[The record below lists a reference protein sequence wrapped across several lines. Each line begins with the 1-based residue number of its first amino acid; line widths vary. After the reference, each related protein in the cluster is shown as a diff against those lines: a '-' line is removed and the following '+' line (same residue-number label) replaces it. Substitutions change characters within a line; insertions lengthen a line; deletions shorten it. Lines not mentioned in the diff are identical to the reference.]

1 MPRFGGE
8 LRDFGG
14 EFTPRFRGEEFVLP
28 FLPTGVL
35 FGAIRTLQ
43 FPLLEAAEE
52 ELEAEEES
60 TFDAVLFA
68 VSPPPLPLLLLAL
81 PLVVVVV
88 AGPPSRGSSVR
99 RGSGTVTSSST
110 RSSHPRHQIV
120 IVVVDGEAL
129 QGIIGGGGGGIGG
142 RGREVHI
149 YCLLRSNVVTIHRS
163 ALAHMPWPMA
173 AMAMAH
179 GSAADADGT
188 AAASRHF
195 LLVMARACRANL

>member
-1 MPRFGGE
+1 M
-8 LRDFGG
+8 
-14 EFTPRFRGEEFVLP
+14 LP
-28 FLPTGVL
+28 AAPP
-35 FGAIRTLQ
+35 IRAARE
-43 FPLLEAAEE
+43 PAAELPPPPCWGGYCCCCPFAAGE
-52 ELEAEEES
+52 VLSPPTARYDMAS
-60 TFDAVLFA
+60 ATMLSWLLRSNDAVALTSA
-68 VSPPPLPLLLLAL
+68 PPAGPLPLLLLAL

-179 GSAADADGT
+179 GSAADAV
-188 AAASRHF
+188 F